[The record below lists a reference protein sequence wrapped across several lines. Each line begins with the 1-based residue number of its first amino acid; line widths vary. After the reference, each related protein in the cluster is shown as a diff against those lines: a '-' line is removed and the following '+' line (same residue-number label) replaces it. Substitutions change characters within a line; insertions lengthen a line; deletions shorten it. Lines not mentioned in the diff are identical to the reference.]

1 MSSAR
6 VLRIRPVSGLPELR
20 VGDDLGRLIAGAGE
34 PASDEVVVVS
44 QKAVSKVEGRVR
56 RLSEVT
62 PSAAARELA
71 TRLDKDPALVELV
84 LRESDRVVRAE
95 RGVLITETRA
105 GWVCANAGI
114 DSSNLSAG
122 RISLLPVDGDASAR
136 RIRGEIAAASGSSPA
151 VVVAD
156 SFGRAWRLGQAD
168 IAMVNLETAVTSR
181 GTPAPKKFAFRAPAA
196 SLDVLRDAG
205 VDVVTLA
212 NNHGMDY
219 GRTGLQDTLRAAAAA
234 RLPLVG
240 AGGDEAAAFAPWT
253 TTVRGLRVSV
263 LGATDV
269 LDTFAQRDWPAGPST
284 SGLASAKDPAAL
296 LMAVRAASARSD
308 VVVVYVHWGKEM
320 ATCPSDRQRS
330 LARQLAA
337 AGADVVVGSHAHV
350 LQPAGRVD
358 GAYVHYGLGNYV
370 FYARTPQTR
379 ATGVLTVDVGAD
391 GVQRA
396 RWTPATI
403 TSGVPVPGRTGSV
416 PPSRCAL

>member
-1 MSSAR
+1 MTSTATPGADGP
-6 VLRIRPVSGLPELR
+6 RP
-20 VGDDLGRLIAGAGE
+20 
-34 PASDEVVVVS
+34 
-44 QKAVSKVEGRVR
+44 R
-56 RLSEVT
+56 R
-62 PSAAARELA
+62 
-71 TRLDKDPALVELV
+71 
-84 LRESDRVVRAE
+84 
-95 RGVLITETRA
+95 
-105 GWVCANAGI
+105 
-114 DSSNLSAG
+114 NLSA
-122 RISLLPVDGDASAR
+122 RSR
-136 RIRGEIAAASGSSPA
+136 RRRRAVRTVLVAAAAVAVAVPLATGRGERGTAAPA
-151 VVVAD
+151 PARPTATAQGAED
-156 SFGRAWRLGQAD
+156 GKDPQDTQEPQRDDGTPAPQDARTIRLAFGGDVHFEGVSRSAVTRGLPTVRRMLGTAD
-168 IAMVNLETAVTSR
+168 IAMVNLETAVTTR
-181 GTPAPKKFAFRAPAA
+181 GTPAPKQFVFRAPPAA
-196 SLDVLRDAG
+196 LSVLRDAG

-219 GRTGLQDTLRAAAAA
+219 GRTGLSDTLRAATAAG
-234 RLPLVG
+234 LPLVG
-240 AGGDEAAAFAPWT
+240 AGLNEAAAFAPWT

-284 SGLASAKDPAAL
+284 SGLASAKDPTAL
-296 LMAVRAASARSD
+296 LAAVRSASTRSD

-320 ATCPSDRQRS
+320 VTCPSDRQRD

-379 ATGVLTVDVGAD
+379 STGVLTVDVGVH

-403 TSGVPVPGRTGSV
+403 TSGVPVPEDTGSV
-416 PPSRCAL
+416 PSTRCAL

>member
-1 MSSAR
+1 MSSTGTSGADGP
-6 VLRIRPVSGLPELR
+6 RP
-20 VGDDLGRLIAGAGE
+20 
-34 PASDEVVVVS
+34 
-44 QKAVSKVEGRVR
+44 R
-56 RLSEVT
+56 R
-62 PSAAARELA
+62 
-71 TRLDKDPALVELV
+71 
-84 LRESDRVVRAE
+84 
-95 RGVLITETRA
+95 
-105 GWVCANAGI
+105 
-114 DSSNLSAG
+114 NLSA
-122 RISLLPVDGDASAR
+122 RSR
-136 RIRGEIAAASGSSPA
+136 RRRRAVRTVLVAAAAVAVAVPLVTGRGARGTAAPTHGGPTATQGSQGDPDRPDARASGDTPPTQ
-151 VVVAD
+151 D
-156 SFGRAWRLGQAD
+156 SRTVQLAFGGDVHFEGVSRSALTRGLPTVRRMLSQAD
-168 IAMVNLETAVTSR
+168 VAMVNLETAVTTR
-181 GTPAPKKFAFRAPAA
+181 GTPAPKQFVFRAPAA
-196 SLDVLRDAG
+196 SLQVLRDAG

-234 RLPLVG
+234 GLPLVG
-240 AGGDEAAAFAPWT
+240 AGGDEVAAFAPWT

-296 LMAVRAASARSD
+296 LAAVRAASARSD

-350 LQPAGRVD
+350 LQPGGRVN

-370 FYARTPQTR
+370 FYARTSQTR
-379 ATGVLTVDVGAD
+379 ATGVLTVDVGAH

-416 PPSRCAL
+416 PPSRCPL

>member
-1 MSSAR
+1 MSSTGTSGADGS
-6 VLRIRPVSGLPELR
+6 RP
-20 VGDDLGRLIAGAGE
+20 
-34 PASDEVVVVS
+34 
-44 QKAVSKVEGRVR
+44 R
-56 RLSEVT
+56 R
-62 PSAAARELA
+62 
-71 TRLDKDPALVELV
+71 
-84 LRESDRVVRAE
+84 
-95 RGVLITETRA
+95 
-105 GWVCANAGI
+105 
-114 DSSNLSAG
+114 NLSA
-122 RISLLPVDGDASAR
+122 RSRRRRRAAR
-136 RIRGEIAAASGSSPA
+136 TVLVAAAAVAVAVPLVTGRGDRGTAAPTHGGPTATHGPQGDPDRPDARGGGDTPA
-151 VVVAD
+151 TQDTRTVRLA
-156 SFGRAWRLGQAD
+156 FGGDVHFEGVSRSALTRGLPTVRRMLSQAD
-168 IAMVNLETAVTSR
+168 VAMVNLETAVTTR
-181 GTPAPKKFAFRAPAA
+181 GTPAPKQFVFRAPAA
-196 SLDVLRDAG
+196 SLQVLRDAG

-379 ATGVLTVDVGAD
+379 STGVLTVDVGAR

-403 TSGVPVPGRTGSV
+403 TSGVPVPERTGPV
-416 PPSRCAL
+416 PSSRCAL